1 MTIEDL
7 IELYEEKKKK
17 YGKEAYKYI
26 SELLKE
32 AKKIHRKDWLK
43 NPTPNRD
50 HEQSWRAFKGK
61 NLEKVVEYII
71 TKEVEALGLR
81 VINGEEKIEFTGMES
96 RRRDWTDLAKK
107 FQQELLNKIFHKEE
121 ISVYVKS
128 FIDDVKNGK
137 YDDLLIYRKSIRKS
151 LEKYT
156 KTTPP
161 HVKAARKLK
170 KVGSSVIEYV
180 ITEDGP
186 EPIQNKK
193 HKIDYNHYINK
204 QLKPI
209 ADSILIFYNKK
220 FDDLIKGSRQVSLFN
235 F

>member
-1 MTIEDL
+1 MNAFFER
-7 IELYEEKKKK
+7 
-17 YGKEAYKYI
+17 YI
-26 SELLKE
+26 SSTYGTKNHLELEFEKVYKIFLMPKIRSAE
-32 AKKIHRKDWLK
+32 AGAKKRY
-43 NPTPNRD
+43 
-50 HEQSWRAFKGK
+50 A
-61 NLEKVVEYII
+61 
-71 TKEVEALGLR
+71 GLR